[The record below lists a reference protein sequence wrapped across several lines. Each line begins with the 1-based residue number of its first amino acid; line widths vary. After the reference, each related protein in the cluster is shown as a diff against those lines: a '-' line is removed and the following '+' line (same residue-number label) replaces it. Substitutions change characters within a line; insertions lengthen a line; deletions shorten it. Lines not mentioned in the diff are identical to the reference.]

1 MAELSHRTETAF
13 AAPVIRGRLAMLLLG
28 AVIFLAVPLPAAS
41 AEPVT
46 LLLTSNLEGRFIPD
60 IDGQETRDPMLLLG
74 QSIVMESRRGKV
86 LYIDL
91 GNSFYPGVLS
101 KQNYGGAMMDFFSHF
116 QCRSTLVSSMDL
128 RIGVSSLEFLQRRS
142 GTALLSAN
150 IMRDTKPLFTPYII
164 QEIQGH
170 RVAFIGLSSKK
181 ILFDI
186 AEKNVYRIAI
196 ENEVKVLEAVIAE
209 LDKQSVDD
217 IVLISGLAYRDNIK
231 LLNTFPR
238 VRLVLSGG
246 DHRGVLTGGRVVR
259 LELADGRSIIT
270 VPPDMGYCLLTL
282 SFDGGMTVSGFQFK
296 KPARHAVD
304 DERYSDFI
312 GRITHWKKQFAAEQD
327 MALTRIGKPVLLD
340 QKRIACLLQ
349 EYSAAEVAIVK
360 NNTVNPMD
368 LANDIRL
375 IDVLSAVNDNYAVYT
390 YRLTG
395 EEITAIRGMLGNYT
409 LSGYEDRLIQGYIV
423 MPRREYRIVSTQTV
437 FEEIEKALQKRITFK
452 NTWKTIPD
460 VIIDDLKGRKAV
472 LGDDFRYLE
481 RRFRYMI
488 DMFFSAYYE
497 ASRIIV
503 DRGVKVP
510 VGETSKSYT
519 KWGVE
524 GKIDFIFYNRYHMII
539 FTPYINYLRQD
550 KDYLKNLV
558 RGTVSYLPN
567 LHPVINPYVKSQI
580 DTVLHPVRGATMP
593 AEVSDYNS
601 MNQFMQYR
609 KHLRPVT
616 IRETLGMNIHT
627 KFLTGTFGCGI
638 EKYIHDPVRPV
649 VFGFEMQV
657 NMKYEFL
664 KNLVY
669 SLKLD
674 SFLSLIGVKGGNT
687 DNNYFRSE
695 LENAITIRMNDII
708 GVSLKHRWYYFQNLS
723 DNRRYSNSQ
732 IITSCDIRTDF
743 KI

>member
-1 MAELSHRTETAF
+1 MKTFRNGRAGTTFFLIG
-13 AAPVIRGRLAMLLLG
+13 AALLIALLRPAGG
-28 AVIFLAVPLPAAS
+28 A

-60 IDGQETRDPMLLLG
+60 IEGQETRDPMLLLG
-74 QSIVMESRRGKV
+74 QSVVMESRKGKV
-86 LYIDL
+86 LYMDL

-101 KQNYGGAMMDFFSHF
+101 KHNYGGAMMDFFRHF
-116 QCRSTLVSSMDL
+116 RCRSTLVSSMDL
-128 RIGVSSLEFLQRRS
+128 RIGVAGLEFLRKQG

-150 IMRDTKPLFTPYII
+150 IRKDGSPLFTPYVI
-164 QEIQGH
+164 QEIQGK
-170 RVAFIGLSSKK
+170 RVAFVGLSSKK

-186 AEKNVYRIAI
+186 AEKNLYRIAI
-196 ENEVKVLEAVIAE
+196 EDEAAVLNAVIPE
-209 LDKQSVDD
+209 LDRQSVGD
-217 IVLISGLAYRDNIK
+217 IVLISGLTYRENVK
-231 LLNTFPR
+231 LLNAFPR

-259 LELADGRSIIT
+259 LELADRRSIIT

-282 SFDGGMTVSGFQFK
+282 TLDGGLAVSGIQFR
-296 KPARHAVD
+296 KPAHYAVD
-304 DERYSDFI
+304 DGDYEDFV
-312 GRITHWKKQFAAEQD
+312 GRLTQWKKQFAAEQD
-327 MALTRIGKPVLLD
+327 MALTRIDRPVRLD
-340 QKRIACLLQ
+340 QGRIAHLLQ
-349 EYSAAEVAIVK
+349 DYTSAEVAIVK

-368 LANDIRL
+368 LGNDIRL
-375 IDVLSAVNDNYAVYT
+375 VDVLSAVNDNYAVYT

-395 EEITAIRGMLGNYT
+395 EELIAIRNMLGNYAVA
-409 LSGYEDRLIQGYIV
+409 GYRDRLIQGYIV
-423 MPRREYRIVSTQTV
+423 MPRRKYLVVSTQTV
-437 FEEIEKALQKRITFK
+437 FEEIQKALQKKIAYK

-460 VIIDDLKGRKAV
+460 VIIGDLRGRKAV
-472 LGDDFRYLE
+472 LAEDFGYIE
-481 RRFRYMI
+481 RRFRYLI

-524 GKIDFIFYNRYHMII
+524 GKIDFVFYNRHHTIMV
-539 FTPYINYLRQD
+539 TPYINYLRQNR
-550 KDYLKNLV
+550 DYLKNLI
-558 RGTVSYLPN
+558 RGTVAYMPN
-567 LHPVINPYVKSQI
+567 LHPIVNPYIKSQI
-580 DTVLHPVRGATMP
+580 DTVLLPVRGATMP
-593 AEVSDYNS
+593 AKVSDYDS
-601 MNQFMQYR
+601 LNQFMQYR
-609 KHLRPVT
+609 KLLRPVT

-638 EKYIHDPVRPV
+638 EKYVHDPVRPV
-649 VFGFEMQV
+649 VFGFEMLV

-664 KNLVY
+664 PNLAY

-674 SFLSLIGVKGGNT
+674 SFLSLIGARGSNKE
-687 DNNYFRSE
+687 NNYFRSE
-695 LENAITIRMNDII
+695 IENAITIKMNNVL

-732 IITSCDIRTDF
+732 IVTSCDVKTDF